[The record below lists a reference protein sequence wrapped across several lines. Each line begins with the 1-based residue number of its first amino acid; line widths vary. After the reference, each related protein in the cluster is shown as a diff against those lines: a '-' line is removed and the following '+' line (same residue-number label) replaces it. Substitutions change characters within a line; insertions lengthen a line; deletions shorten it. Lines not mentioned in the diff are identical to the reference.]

1 MRKKHNFN
9 IFPLNFEKITDF
21 QFSMAAKRVRVPPFF
36 FNIQMEMGMEH
47 SHAKLQNNSYKMNFA
62 HYFYWNCRQD
72 P

>member
-47 SHAKLQNNSYKMNFA
+47 SHCNNPGSIVDCTVRNIDYS
-62 HYFYWNCRQD
+62 
-72 P
+72 